1 MTAHA
6 TRRLLDSHKPGVEP
20 LRVLAAS
27 GQLGYGIP
35 EEAFRRGMARAPHLI
50 GVALIVEDEKMH
62 QLSEKQIL
70 TMAADIHQE
79 DLFGGSE

>member
-1 MTAHA
+1 M
-6 TRRLLDSHKPGVEP
+6 SMKF
-20 LRVLAAS
+20 
-27 GQLGYGIP
+27 
-35 EEAFRRGMARAPHLI
+35 EEALKLLKNHYNWRVTATGSNPDGGKF
-50 GVALIVEDEKMH
+50 ALIVEDEKMH